1 MAGILALH
9 RRGEHWRLKPTLGFY
24 VLGLGSYAFI
34 EFGFLGA
41 YSQELRFA
49 FTTRIALLLF
59 AVPALLATGKPVE
72 LARAALTG
80 RPLRALNRF
89 LDSKLVGI
97 MGNAVFGPVFALVA
111 FSIFLTPVAGT
122 LRASPV
128 AQDAIGLVIPVVG
141 LMMVLPLTE
150 LVVARTSL
158 FIAAEFMLAFVELVI
173 DAIPGILLRLNDAIL
188 DHAGPITTA
197 VPGWFPSPLRD
208 QQLSGDLLWFIA
220 EIADIPIL
228 ILLFIRW
235 SKHDRN
241 EAKQID
247 ELSDEEMDALTQ
259 AHLKSFGNRSD

>member
-1 MAGILALH
+1 M
-9 RRGEHWRLKPTLGFY
+9 KPTLGFY